1 MAFALRR
8 PSFDARSAPGRVIP
22 VEAAQLRS
30 IFLEYFATNGHSIVP
45 SASLIPHDPS
55 LLFTVAGMVP
65 FKPYFLGEEV
75 PPFGRAVTIQK
86 CFRAPDIDII
96 GTTQRH
102 LTFFEMMGNFSFG
115 DYFKEGAIQFAWGL
129 ITEGFGLD
137 PERLW
142 VTVHNSDDVAEELWR
157 DLIGV
162 RPERIQ
168 RLDEDNF
175 WDMGDTGPCGPC
187 SEIFYDK
194 GAQFGADGGPAFG
207 GDDRFVEFWNLVF
220 MQYEKGPGGSMTE
233 LPQQNIDT
241 GSGFER
247 VLSILNGVESVF
259 ATDLFTPL
267 LETAARAL
275 DTPYGRDE
283 STDVAIRRIADH
295 GRAMTML
302 VADGVLPSNEGRGYV
317 LRRIIRRAI
326 LAARRA
332 GSNAALSGAL
342 VDATIAKMGDA
353 YPILKKDRELI
364 IEILEREEAGF
375 ARTLRTGMLLLEE
388 ARDDVTASGS
398 TVFPGDVAFKLHD
411 THGFPIELTNEIVAE
426 SGLVVERSAFDAAM
440 SEQRAR
446 ARAGSKALHL
456 ADEAQY
462 RELVE
467 RHGETEFVGRD
478 VARYSVETTVLALLV
493 GEDGT
498 SELFLDSTPFYA
510 ESGGQV
516 GDVGSIVTETGRFD
530 VVDTQNVAGGLYA
543 HRGRVTGEVL
553 PGQVA
558 IATIDALRREAVRRN
573 HTATHLLHAGLRTVL
588 GEHVRQQGSYVGP
601 ERLRFDFSHASGLAP
616 EETEAILTMV
626 NVEVVENDDVTTIQ
640 TSKQEAEKL
649 GAVAFFGD
657 KYGDRVRVVRAGAH
671 SLEFCGGTHVE
682 RLGDI
687 GQVQIVSEASIGS
700 NTRRI
705 EAVSGLG
712 AYRRSQQMEGA
723 LGSVA
728 TLLKV
733 ASDDVVP
740 ALERLFERQREIEKE
755 VSQLRQAQLSAFA
768 EQLHQQTDGDAVI
781 ARVDGYA
788 GEQLRTLA
796 QDLQRRGRRVVV
808 LVGVNEDKVSLVV
821 ASDESLDAQSAVK
834 QLATLVGGGGGGSA
848 RVALAGGRDVTAVD
862 EVLRAAASL

>member
-1 MAFALRR
+1 M
-8 PSFDARSAPGRVIP
+8 SP

-30 IFLEYFATNGHSIVP
+30 IFLDYFAANGHTIVP

-65 FKPYFLGEEV
+65 FKPYFLGEET
-75 PPFGRAVTIQK
+75 PAFDRAVTIQK

-137 PERLW
+137 PDRLW

-175 WDMGDTGPCGPC
+175 WDMGETGPCGPC
-187 SEIFYDK
+187 SEIFFDK

-233 LPQQNIDT
+233 LPKQNIDT

-267 LETAARAL
+267 LDTASRAL

-283 STDVAIRRIADH
+283 KTDIAIRRIADH

-302 VADGVLPSNEGRGYV
+302 VGDGVLPSNEGRGYV

-332 GSNAALSGAL
+332 GSEAHLTAAL
-342 VDATIAKMGDA
+342 VDATITKMGDA
-353 YPILKKDRELI
+353 YPILVKDRELI
-364 IEILEREEAGF
+364 VEILEREEAGF
-375 ARTLRTGMLLLEE
+375 ARTLRTGMNLLEE
-388 ARDDVTASGS
+388 AREEVTTTGS
-398 TVFPGDVAFKLHD
+398 TVFPGEVAFKLHD
-411 THGFPIELTNEIVAE
+411 THGFPIELTDEIVGE
-426 SGLVVERSAFDAAM
+426 SGMVVERSAFDAAM
-440 SEQRAR
+440 ADQRTR

-462 RELVE
+462 RDLVE
-467 RHGETEFVGRD
+467 RHGTTEFVGRD
-478 VARYSVETTVLALLV
+478 AARYSAETTVLALLV

-516 GDVGSIVTETGRFD
+516 GDTGSIVTETGRFD
-530 VVDTQNVAGGLYA
+530 VIDTQSVAGGLFA

-558 IATIDALRREAVRRN
+558 VATIDPLRREAVRRN

-588 GEHVRQQGSYVGP
+588 GDHVRQQGSYVGP
-601 ERLRFDFSHASGLAP
+601 DRLRFDFSHGAGLAR
-616 EETEAILTMV
+616 EETDAILTMV
-626 NVEVVENDDVTTIQ
+626 NVDVVENDGVTTIQ
-640 TSKQEAEKL
+640 TSKQEAEKM

-687 GQVQIVSEASIGS
+687 GQIQIVSEASIGS
-700 NTRRI
+700 NTRRL

-712 AYRRSQQMEGA
+712 AYRRAQQMEGV

-733 ASDDVVP
+733 ATDDVVP
-740 ALERLFERQREIEKE
+740 ALERLFERQRDVERE
-755 VSQLRQAQLSAFA
+755 VSQLRQAQLSSFA
-768 EQLHQQTDGDAVI
+768 EQLHSQVSGDVLV
-781 ARVDGYA
+781 ARVDGYP

-796 QDLQRRGRRVVV
+796 QDLQRRGRRAVV
-808 LVGVNEDKVSLVV
+808 LVGVHEEKVSLAV
-821 ASDESLDAQSAVK
+821 ATDETLDAQGTVK
-834 QLATLVGGGGGGSA
+834 SLASLVGGGGGGSA
-848 RVALAGGRDVTAVD
+848 RLALAGGRDASGID
-862 EVLRAAASL
+862 KVLQAAAAL